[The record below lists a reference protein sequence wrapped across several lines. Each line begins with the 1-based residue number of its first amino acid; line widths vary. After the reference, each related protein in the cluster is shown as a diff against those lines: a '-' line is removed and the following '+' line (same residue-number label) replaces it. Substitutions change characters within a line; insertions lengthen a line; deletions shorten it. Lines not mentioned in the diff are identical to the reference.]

1 MKTTTQMKAAIEKMI
16 ALYDESERLF
26 DTDESASDKAYEA
39 ASALCVK
46 LTDTIVKVSKGLID
60 RKTARAM
67 VLGKP
72 DRLIAICEKFA

>member
-1 MKTTTQMKAAIEKMI
+1 MKTTREMKAAIEKMLH
-16 ALYDESERLF
+16 LYDESERLF
-26 DTDESASDKAYEA
+26 DTDEAASDKAYEA

-46 LTDTIVKVSKGLID
+46 LTDTIVKVTKGMID

-72 DRLIAICEKFA
+72 EKLIALCEKFA

>member
-26 DTDESASDKAYEA
+26 DTDEAASDKAYEA

>member
-1 MKTTTQMKAAIEKMI
+1 MKTTAQMKAAIEKMI

-26 DTDESASDKAYEA
+26 DTDEAASDKAYEA

-72 DRLIAICEKFA
+72 ERLIAICEKFA

>member
-1 MKTTTQMKAAIEKMI
+1 MKTTAQMKAAIEKMI

-26 DTDESASDKAYEA
+26 DTDEAASDKAYEA
-39 ASALCVK
+39 ASDLCVK
-46 LTDTIVKVSKGLID
+46 LTDTIVKVSRGLID

>member
-1 MKTTTQMKAAIEKMI
+1 MKTTAQMKAAIEKMI

-26 DTDESASDKAYEA
+26 DTDEAASDKAYEA

-46 LTDTIVKVSKGLID
+46 LTDTIVKVSRGLID

>member
-1 MKTTTQMKAAIEKMI
+1 MKTTREMKAAIEKMI

-26 DTDESASDKAYEA
+26 DTDETASDKAYEA

-46 LTDTIVKVSKGLID
+46 LTDTIVKVSRGLID

>member
-1 MKTTTQMKAAIEKMI
+1 MKTTREMKAAIEKMLH
-16 ALYDESERLF
+16 LYDESERLF
-26 DTDESASDKAYEA
+26 DTDEAASDKAYEA

-46 LTDTIVKVSKGLID
+46 LTDTIVKVTKGMID

-72 DRLIAICEKFA
+72 DKLIALCEKIA

>member
-1 MKTTTQMKAAIEKMI
+1 MKTTAQMKAAIKKMI

-26 DTDESASDKAYEA
+26 DIDEAASDKAYEA

-72 DRLIAICEKFA
+72 DRLITICEKFA

>member
-16 ALYDESERLF
+16 TLYDESERLF
-26 DTDESASDKAYEA
+26 DTDEAASDKAYEA

-72 DRLIAICEKFA
+72 ERLIAICEKFA

>member
-1 MKTTTQMKAAIEKMI
+1 MKTTREMKATIEKMLH
-16 ALYDESERLF
+16 LYEESERLF
-26 DTDESASDKAYEA
+26 ETDEAASDKAYEA

-46 LTDTIVKVSKGLID
+46 LTDTIVKVTKGLID

-72 DRLIAICEKFA
+72 EKLIAICEKFA

>member
-1 MKTTTQMKAAIEKMI
+1 MKTTAQMKAAIEKMI

-26 DTDESASDKAYEA
+26 DTDEAASDKAYEA
-39 ASALCVK
+39 ASALCMK
-46 LTDTIVKVSKGLID
+46 LTDTIVSVSKGLID

>member
-1 MKTTTQMKAAIEKMI
+1 MKTTAQMKATIEKMI

-26 DTDESASDKAYEA
+26 DTDEAASDKAYEA

-46 LTDTIVKVSKGLID
+46 LTDTIVKVSRGLID

>member
-1 MKTTTQMKAAIEKMI
+1 MKTTAQMKAAIEKMI
-16 ALYDESERLF
+16 YLYDESERLF
-26 DTDESASDKAYEA
+26 DTDEAASDKAYEA

-46 LTDTIVKVSKGLID
+46 LTDTIVKVSRGLID

>member
-1 MKTTTQMKAAIEKMI
+1 MKTTAQMKAAIEKMI

-26 DTDESASDKAYEA
+26 DTDEAASDKAYEA

-46 LTDTIVKVSKGLID
+46 LTDTIVKVTHGMID
-60 RKTARAM
+60 RKTARTM
-67 VLGKP
+67 VLAKP

>member
-1 MKTTTQMKAAIEKMI
+1 MKTTREMKATIEKMLN
-16 ALYDESERLF
+16 LYEESERLF
-26 DTDESASDKAYEA
+26 DTDEAASDKAYEA

-46 LTDTIVKVSKGLID
+46 LTDTIVKVTKGMID

-72 DRLIAICEKFA
+72 ERLIVICEKFA

>member
-1 MKTTTQMKAAIEKMI
+1 MKTTAQMKAAIEKMI

-26 DTDESASDKAYEA
+26 DTDEA

-46 LTDTIVKVSKGLID
+46 LTDTIVKVSRGLID

-72 DRLIAICEKFA
+72 DHLIAICEKFA